1 MNNFYVCQ
9 VNGYEDNNNQQE
21 KINRLFS
28 LNNKIQFLQSIESE
42 NFIQQLQSDDH
53 MKQSSVGYESIF
65 DTHSEFRENK
75 DIFDNIK
82 NNIEKNT
89 INVNSKRTLAGLYN
103 FDEDADVKFLKE
115 NYNLDVFG
123 AFNLNA
129 LT

>member
-28 LNNKIQFLQSIESE
+28 LNNKIQFLQSIKSE
-42 NFIQQLQSDDH
+42 NFIQQLQADDH

-89 INVNSKRTLAGLYN
+89 IDINLKQTLAGLYN
-103 FDEDADVKFLKE
+103 FDEDADVKLLKE

-123 AFNLNA
+123 AFNLNT
-129 LT
+129 LI